1 MVGASAL
8 GGGLSIPALIGMAV
22 AVALVSL
29 AIAWWIYGSGRV
41 DPVAFRERLEPMAT
55 AAQHGWYVDR
65 AYDVVIVQPA
75 KALARLTADVV
86 DATVID
92 GAVNGVGG
100 LVKRAASGG
109 KLLQTGFVRTYA
121 LVLFLG
127 AVLVLGFI
135 GVRG

>member
-1 MVGASAL
+1 M
-8 GGGLSIPALIGMAV
+8 
-22 AVALVSL
+22 
-29 AIAWWIYGSGRV
+29 
-41 DPVAFRERLEPMAT
+41 
-55 AAQHGWYVDR
+55 
-65 AYDVVIVQPA
+65 
-75 KALARLTADVV
+75 
-86 DATVID
+86 ID
-92 GAVNGVGG
+92 GAVNGIGG